1 MAAARR
7 QCARAARPSGMACA
21 SGAARLRAD
30 RATGGS
36 CAHTNGHCGAGGACT
51 RVCTRVRGGPERD
64 ERATRRE
71 GCFSGPPRHTPP
83 LLALS
88 GVSGGAGS
96 PQWVGGSLS
105 VPPGLGAGWWPPAQ
119 SKGNALGV
127 VGPWHPHP
135 GFLIPGRCQLLSPP
149 QLPALYWEPGWGHP
163 ETRGPGQAG
172 LSGQGDFCLK
182 INGEAKLLII
192 RLGGR

>member
-1 MAAARR
+1 
-7 QCARAARPSGMACA
+7 MACA

-135 GFLIPGRCQLLSPP
+135 GFLVPDAASSFHLPSSQRCIGSL
-149 QLPALYWEPGWGHP
+149 AGGTRRP
-163 ETRGPGQAG
+163 EV
-172 LSGQGDFCLK
+172 L
-182 INGEAKLLII
+182 AKPVFLARVIFV
-192 RLGGR
+192 